1 MKFEVPF
8 PISDPHTQWLELCA
22 LETTGTLDPADRE
35 KLRTHLDGCSRCRR
49 ALAEYGALAREG
61 MSQVAEHYLGAED
74 VTPALDDWDADAAQQ
89 QLFRAID
96 QLPAPLPAVP
106 PKIQPVRR
114 LSAAAIAMRS
124 GLAAAFAIAIAV
136 GSYRVGRRNVPV
148 AQTTSQ
154 SGPSPLL
161 QEVQSLASEKAELSK
176 RLGDENAA
184 FLVLQKQTVETRD
197 QMSALQSQ
205 LRDSEARANEAGSS
219 STAANQ
225 QLRVAISDRD
235 GLAKQFQELQQSYQS
250 VETELT
256 NVKTQRQQDLL
267 HYASL
272 EVEVND
278 LNHRLRDAEGRVNDE
293 DRYLASD
300 RDIRELMGARQLY
313 IADVTD
319 VDQNGHARKPFGR
332 VFYTKGKSL
341 IFYAFDLDQQPG
353 LRQTSTFQA
362 WAREG
367 SDTAKPISLG
377 IFYMDNEANRR
388 WVLKA
393 DDPKALAQINAVFVT
408 VEPKGGSQKPSGKQL
423 LYAYLRQV
431 SPNHP

>member
-1 MKFEVPF
+1 MKMEFEAL
-8 PISDPHTQWLELCA
+8 DPHTEWLELCA
-22 LETTGTLDPADRE
+22 LETTGTLNASDRE
-35 KLRTHLDGCSRCRR
+35 KLRVHLKGCAQCRI
-49 ALAEYGALAREG
+49 ALAEYEALAHEG
-61 MSQVAEHYLGAED
+61 MPRVAERYFDANDAPAE
-74 VTPALDDWDADAAQQ
+74 LENWDAGGAKQ
-89 QLFRAID
+89 QLFAKLD
-96 QLPAPLPAVP
+96 EPAPALVAPSTVHFP
-106 PKIQPVRR
+106 MRR
-114 LSAAAIAMRS
+114 RKTAAIALS
-124 GLAAAFAIAIAV
+124 AGLAASIAIAIAV
-136 GSYRVGRRNVPV
+136 SSYQLGRRSVPV
-148 AQTTSQ
+148 TQ
-154 SGPSPLL
+154 SAPSPLL
-161 QEVQSLASEKAELSK
+161 QKVQSLSAQKADLDK
-176 RLGDENAA
+176 RLDTENTAYLA
-184 FLVLQKQTVETRD
+184 LEKQTAATQD
-197 QMSALQSQ
+197 QMAALQSQ
-205 LRDSEARANEAGSS
+205 LHDSEARADQANSS

-225 QLRVAISDRD
+225 QLQATVADRD
-235 GLAKQFQELQQSYQS
+235 GLTRKLQDLQSSYQS
-250 VETELT
+250 VQTELT
-256 NVKTQRQQDLL
+256 NLKAQRQQDLL

-272 EVEVND
+272 DVEVDNLTRQLHDLESRAND
-278 LNHRLRDAEGRVNDE
+278 D

-353 LRQTSTFQA
+353 LRPASTFQA

-367 SDTAKPISLG
+367 SDTAKPVSLG

-408 VEPKGGSQKPSGKQL
+408 VEPKGGSQRPSGKQL

>member
-1 MKFEVPF
+1 MNREFEAL
-8 PISDPHTQWLELCA
+8 DPSLAPHAEWLELCA
-22 LETTGTLDPADRE
+22 IETTGTLKLADRE
-35 KLRTHLDGCSRCRR
+35 KLHSHLKSCVQCRTV
-49 ALAEYGALAREG
+49 LAEYKALAHEG
-61 MSQVAEHYLGAED
+61 MPLVAERYLDLDVPAE
-74 VTPALDDWDADAAQQ
+74 LRDWDANAAKQD
-89 QLFRAID
+89 LFAKLD
-96 QLPAPLPAVP
+96 EPVQVEAATLPVM
-106 PKIQPVRR
+106 QMRR
-114 LSAAAIAMRS
+114 RKVAAISLWA
-124 GLAAAFAIAIAV
+124 GLAASIVIAIAV
-136 GSYRVGRRNVPV
+136 SSYQLGKRSVPI
-148 AQTTSQ
+148 AQPTS
-154 SGPSPLL
+154 SPLL
-161 QEVQSLASEKAELSK
+161 AKVQNLSVQKADLDRRLAAE
-176 RLGDENAA
+176 NVA
-184 FLVLQKQTVETRD
+184 FLVLQKQTTET
-197 QMSALQSQ
+197 QNQIAGLQIQ
-205 LRDSEARANEAGSS
+205 LHDSESRADQATSS
-219 STAANQ
+219 SVATNQ
-225 QLRVAISDRD
+225 QLQATIADRD
-235 GLAKQFQELQQSYQS
+235 SLTSKLQAAQQAYQA
-250 VETELT
+250 VQTELT
-256 NVKTQRQQDLL
+256 NLKGQRQQDLL
-267 HYASL
+267 HYASV

-278 LNHRLRDAEGRVNDE
+278 LTHQLHSAESRVNDE

-353 LRQTSTFQA
+353 IRQASTFQA

-388 WVLKA
+388 WVLKT
-393 DDPKALAQINAVFVT
+393 DDPKVLAQINAVFVT